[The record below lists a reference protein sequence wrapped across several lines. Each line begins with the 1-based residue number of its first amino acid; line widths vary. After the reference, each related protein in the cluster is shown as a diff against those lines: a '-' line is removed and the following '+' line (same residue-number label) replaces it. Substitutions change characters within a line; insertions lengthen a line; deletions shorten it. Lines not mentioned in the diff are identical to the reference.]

1 MKWDTS
7 VQPQGSRSQ
16 THPTGSVSPYANP
29 WITTTTLRVLGSSYE
44 QIVIIKYLSATLYYQ
59 QTSLRNYWRM
69 WLYIKYNCS
78 AFFMF
83 KNHYTIWSSIFNYLR
98 NLHTVFSHVRTILYY
113 HQQCINV
120 PISPYPSQ
128 STV

>member
-1 MKWDTS
+1 MKWATS
-7 VQPQGSRSQ
+7 VQAQGSRSQ
-16 THPTGSVSPYANP
+16 THPVRSVSPYANP
-29 WITTTTLRVLGSSYE
+29 WTTTTALRVLGSSYE
-44 QIVIIKYLSATLYYQ
+44 QIVIIKHLSATWYYQ

-78 AFFMF
+78 AFFIF
-83 KNHYTIWSSIFNYLR
+83 KNHYMEFDFNYLR
-98 NLHTVFSHVRTILYY
+98 YLHTVFNHVRTILYY
-113 HQQCINV
+113 HQQCIRV